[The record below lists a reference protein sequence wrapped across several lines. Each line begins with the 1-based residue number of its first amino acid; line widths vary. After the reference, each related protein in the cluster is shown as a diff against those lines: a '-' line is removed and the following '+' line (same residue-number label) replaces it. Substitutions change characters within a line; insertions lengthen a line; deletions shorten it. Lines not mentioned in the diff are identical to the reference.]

1 VIVTSN
7 GYSRYQP
14 TLRFLNAARR
24 KSGIIDRQNPINEV
38 KMMKKVTMDT
48 MSPRE
53 IPTHES
59 FGALFPINPELQEKI
74 ENDMREGTYDLSQPV
89 ILATWKGQKEP
100 VCIDGHTRLRAAINV
115 GIEEVPIWTHEFD
128 SEQEAIEHAIKL
140 QQNRR
145 NMTDADILV
154 CVAVLDS
161 KRTRGGDRKSEQA
174 KSKPSSDGNEN
185 SRSASAKETAEKVGT
200 GTRKVEKART
210 VLSKG
215 DPDTVKA
222 VQSGNM
228 SINKAYQEVQKKAGK
243 KPDEKIKDVQVQHYV
258 IPEDLLAELEEL
270 GGLID
275 EHIDVA
281 LTGYL
286 NFVPEAQRRQWMKL
300 VFEEDGPHPEEERA

>member
-1 VIVTSN
+1 MTERKNQIN
-7 GYSRYQP
+7 GVNKM
-14 TLRFLNAARR
+14 TEITMNMM
-24 KSGIIDRQNPINEV
+24 NTEEV
-38 KMMKKVTMDT
+38 K
-48 MSPRE
+48 
-53 IPTHES
+53 THET
-59 FGALFPINPELQEKI
+59 FRALFPIRPELLEKI

-89 ILATWKGQKEP
+89 ILATWEGEKEP

-115 GIEEVPIWTHEFD
+115 GIEEVPIWIHEFD
-128 SEQEAIEHAIKL
+128 SEQEAIGHAIKL

-154 CVAVLDS
+154 CVALLDS
-161 KRTRGGDRKSEQA
+161 KRPRGGDRRSEQA

-210 VLSKG
+210 VLGKG
-215 DPDTVKA
+215 DTDTVEA
-222 VQSGNM
+222 VKTGKM
-228 SINKAYQEVQKKAGK
+228 SINKAYQEVQKKTGK
-243 KPDEKIKDVQVQHYV
+243 KSDEKINEIQEQHYV
-258 IPEDLLAELEEL
+258 IPEDLLTDLQEL

-281 LTGYL
+281 ITGYL

-300 VFEEDGPHPEEERA
+300 VFREDGQHSEGKSA

>member
-1 VIVTSN
+1 M
-7 GYSRYQP
+7 
-14 TLRFLNAARR
+14 
-24 KSGIIDRQNPINEV
+24 E
-38 KMMKKVTMDT
+38 MMN
-48 MSPRE
+48 PRE
-53 IPTHES
+53 IKTHKS
-59 FGALFPINPELQEKI
+59 FEALFPIRPDLLGKI
-74 ENDMREGTYDLSQPV
+74 ENDMREGTYDISQLI
-89 ILATWKGQKEP
+89 ILATWEGQKEP

-115 GIEEVPIWTHEFD
+115 GIEEVPIWIHEFD
-128 SEQEAIEHAIKL
+128 SEQEAIDHAIKL

-154 CVAVLDS
+154 CVALLDS
-161 KRTRGGDRKSEQA
+161 KRPRGGDRRSEQA

-210 VLSKG
+210 VLGKG
-215 DPDTVKA
+215 DPDTVAA
-222 VQSGNM
+222 VKTGKM
-228 SINKAYQEVQKKAGK
+228 SINKAYQEVQKKVGK
-243 KPDEKIKDVQVQHYV
+243 KSDEKINEIQVQHYV

-275 EHIDVA
+275 GHIDVA

-300 VFEEDGPHPEEERA
+300 VFGEDGQHSEKEIA